1 MGLMIARKLTSV
13 ALALSCV
20 VVALAFACGP
30 ALALDT
36 HVFSFGFGGSG
47 QGAGQLANPLGIAVN
62 ATTHDVYVAD
72 FGNYRV
78 DEFSASGDFLRAWGW
93 GVADGLPAF
102 ETCTLTCQAG
112 LSGSGAG
119 QLACPNFI
127 AVDNSGGLSEGDVYV
142 GDNCDD
148 LVTKFDSS
156 GNLISTWGSDGQLNG
171 ATAPARPFGSL
182 AGIAVGSA
190 GTLNVVNGNSEMFE
204 FAQDGTFSTDF
215 DIARETPERGLS
227 VDSAGDFFKIN
238 SGGSVEEL
246 AGSNSDLGQVS
257 SSSSAQNLTS
267 DAATGDLYVNEGDH
281 IEQYVFPST
290 GVVSEPDGST
300 CTFGSFSGC
309 GATDSFGSEIL
320 TSGDGVAVD
329 PSSGVVYAGDLVSG
343 QISAFV
349 PALLPDVTTEQAAN
363 VQPTSV
369 TLNGTVN
376 PDKTQITDCH
386 FDYGTSTSYG
396 LAAPCEETVGSG
408 TSPVSVTANL
418 QGLAP
423 DTVYHFRL
431 DASNAQGTN
440 NRDRDMT
447 FTTLGPPR
455 IDSESAANITHT
467 TAELRGQIDPFGYDT
482 TYHLEYGPSSSYGT
496 SVPVPDMDI
505 GSGVGD
511 VPVGQSISGLRAGVI
526 YHYRF
531 VATSSRATI
540 DGPDE
545 TLTTI
550 PPVHIDG
557 EWVSEVAS
565 TSATL
570 NAEINPLGTST
581 AYRVEYGTSTAYGEA
596 LSGNVG
602 EGSSDVLVSIHRQD
616 LQPSTTY
623 HYRVTTINSL
633 GTVEGEDHTFTTQT
647 ANGEI
652 VLADGRAWELVSPA
666 DKQGVL
672 IEPLGSSEEVEI
684 QAARAG
690 NAISY
695 VTSQTIGE
703 KPEGKT
709 YLSQILSTRAGHGW
723 RSEDVAIPY
732 SVPREEIA
740 ENLFDAQPEYGLFSQ
755 DLSSAVVEP
764 HSALF
769 SPLPEAKERTLY
781 LRDDAN
787 GTYVPLV
794 NENNVPPGTKYGGR
808 GSDEETGGVM
818 HFLAATPD
826 LSSVVFESAEAL
838 TPEAKEGCP
847 QNGCGSYPPNLYEW
861 SAGRLQLVN
870 IWPNG
875 ETEPEGSLPHGPYLN
890 AHVISN
896 DGRWIV
902 WRVGPTLYLRDMVDR
917 RTVQI
922 GGSDSPSFQ
931 TMSSDGSRI
940 FFLEDGDLYEF
951 NVDDGMQTD
960 LTANHGVAEADAG
973 VQEFP
978 LGASEDGSYVYIV
991 AKGVLAS
998 GGVGGQDNLYM
1009 LHDTG
1014 SGWTTT
1020 HVTTLSS
1027 EDEKDW
1033 DSGGQGGNLDIH
1045 KMTAR
1050 VSPNGRFVTFVSSLS
1065 LTGYDNVD
1073 AVSGQRDDEVYLY
1086 DGVTG
1091 RLSCASCNPT
1101 GARPVGL
1108 FVGLFNSGQSLLV
1121 DPIGGVY
1128 GDRWL
1133 AGSIPG
1139 WEGLPGS
1146 TLYQQRYLSD
1156 SGRLFF
1162 DSPDALVPQD
1172 TNGLEDVYE
1181 YEPAGIGSCTGASV
1195 AFSEGSG
1202 GCVNLISS
1210 GTSSLESVFLDASE
1224 SGDDVFFLTA
1234 ARLTAADYDTGYD
1247 VYDAHVCSA
1256 EVPCAAEPV
1265 SSPPCTSG
1273 DSCKAAPTP
1282 QPEIFGPAPSA
1293 TFSGTGNIVGSS
1305 SGPAVKPRTLTR
1317 TQKLE
1322 RALAACRKKKKA
1334 KRASC
1339 ERQAR
1344 KVYGSKQSHGS
1355 AKATKKG
1362 YR

>member
-1 MGLMIARKLTSV
+1 MIARRLTSV
-13 ALALSCV
+13 ALVLLCALVGAFTLAGSAS
-20 VVALAFACGP
+20 ALN
-30 ALALDT
+30 T
-36 HVFSFGFGGSG
+36 HVLSSSFGGTG
-47 QGAGQLANPLGIAVN
+47 QGAGQLTNPLGIAVN

-72 FGNYRV
+72 FGNHRV

-112 LSGSGAG
+112 LPGSGAG

-148 LVTKFDSS
+148 LVTKFDLS

-171 ATAPARPFGSL
+171 ATAPAGSFGKL
-182 AGIAVGSA
+182 AGVAVGSV
-190 GTLNVVNGNSEMFE
+190 GTLNVVNNNSEMFE

-215 DIARETPERGLS
+215 DIARETEERGLS
-227 VDSAGDFFKIN
+227 VDSAGDFFKVN

-246 AGSNSDLGQVS
+246 TGSNSDLGQVS
-257 SSSSAQNLTS
+257 NSSSAQNLTS
-267 DAATGDLYVNEGDH
+267 DAATGELYVNEGDH
-281 IEQYVFPST
+281 IEQYVFPSA

-320 TSGDGVAVD
+320 TSSDGVAVD
-329 PSSGVVYAGDLVSG
+329 PSSGVVYAGDPSSG

-349 PALLPDVTTEQAAN
+349 PALLPDVTTEQASN
-363 VQPTSV
+363 VQPASV

-376 PDKTQITDCH
+376 PDKSQVNDCH
-386 FDYGTSTSYG
+386 FDYGTSASYG
-396 LAAPCEETVGSG
+396 LFAPCEETVGSG
-408 TSPVSVTANL
+408 ASPVSVTANL

-431 DASNAQGTN
+431 DASNALGTN
-440 NRDRDMT
+440 NRDGDMT

-455 IDSESAANITHT
+455 VDSESAANITHT
-467 TAELRGQIDPFGYDT
+467 TAELQGQIDPFGYDT
-482 TYHLEYGPSSSYGT
+482 TYHLEYGANSSYGT

-505 GSGVGD
+505 GSGVAD
-511 VPVGQSISGLRAGVI
+511 VPVSQSISGLRAGVI

-531 VATSSRATI
+531 VATSSRATV

-550 PPVHIDG
+550 PPAHIDG

-565 TSATL
+565 TSATF
-570 NAEINPLGTST
+570 NAEIDPLGTST
-581 AYRVEYGTSTAYGEA
+581 AYHVEYGTSTSYGEI

-602 EGSSDVLVSIHRQD
+602 EGSSDALVSIHRQD

-623 HYRVTTINSL
+623 HYRVTTINAL
-633 GTVEGEDHTFTTQT
+633 GMMEGEDHLFTTQT
-647 ANGEI
+647 ANGET

-666 DKQGVL
+666 NKQGAL
-672 IEPLGSSEEVEI
+672 IEPLGSAEEAET
-684 QAARAG
+684 QAARTG
-690 NAISY
+690 SAISY
-695 VTSQTIGE
+695 VTSQAIGE
-703 KPEGKT
+703 KQEGKT

-723 RSEDVAIPY
+723 RSEDITIPY
-732 SVPREEIA
+732 STPKKEIA
-740 ENLFDAQPEYGLFSQ
+740 ETLFDGRPEYGLFSQ

-781 LRDDAN
+781 LRDDAD
-787 GTYVPLV
+787 GAYVPLV
-794 NENNVPPGTKYGGR
+794 NENNVPPGAKYGGR
-808 GSDEETGGVM
+808 GNTEQTGGAM

-826 LSSVVFESAEAL
+826 LGSVVFESAEAL

-847 QNGCGSYPPNLYEW
+847 QNGCSSYPVNLYEW

-870 IWPNG
+870 IWPGG
-875 ETEPEGSLPHGPYLN
+875 ETEPGVTLPHGIYFN
-890 AHVISN
+890 AHVISSN
-896 DGRWIV
+896 GRWIV
-902 WRVGPTLYLRDMVDR
+902 WKVGPTLYLRDMVDR

-922 GGSDSPSFQ
+922 GGSHSPSFQ

-940 FFLEDGDLYEF
+940 FFLENGDLYEF

-960 LTANHGVAEADAG
+960 LTANHGAAEADAG

-978 LGASEDGSYVYIV
+978 LGASEDDSYVYFV

-998 GGVGGQDNLYM
+998 GGVSDQDNLYM

-1014 SGWTTT
+1014 NGWTTT
-1020 HVTTLSS
+1020 HVATLSS

-1033 DSGGQGGNLDIH
+1033 DYGGQGGNLDIH

-1050 VSPNGRFVTFVSSLS
+1050 VSPNGHFVTFMSNLP
-1065 LTGYDNVD
+1065 LTDKDNLD
-1073 AVSGQRDDEVYLY
+1073 AVSGQRDEEVYLY

-1101 GARPVGL
+1101 DARPVGI
-1108 FVGLFNSGQSLLV
+1108 FDSTVQGQQSLV
-1121 DPIGGVY
+1121 DPIAGVY
-1128 GDRWL
+1128 GNQWL
-1133 AGSIPG
+1133 AGSIPA
-1139 WEGLPGS
+1139 WEGPQNS

-1181 YEPAGIGSCTGASV
+1181 YEPLGIGSCTDASV

-1256 EVPCAAEPV
+1256 EVPCAAQPV
-1265 SSPPCTSG
+1265 SPPPCTSG

-1293 TFSGTGNIVGSS
+1293 TFSGTGNVVGSPS
-1305 SGPAVKPRTLTR
+1305 SPVVKPRTLTR
-1317 TQKLE
+1317 AQKLK
-1322 RALAACRKKKKA
+1322 RALAACHEKKKA

-1344 KVYGSKQSHGS
+1344 KLYGAKKSRRS

-1362 YR
+1362 HR